1 MILIIGG
8 TGLVGSH
15 LILECYRENLKL
27 RVTYRSV
34 EKLNSLKY
42 HLKKNYLMKL
52 SYLNSIDW
60 VHVNLNDII
69 SLDEAVRGV
78 DFVYHCAAKVSLAD
92 YDKDELIKTN
102 IEGTSNVVNICLK
115 HKVKK
120 LLYLSSIS
128 SIGAENNV
136 KIINESHSWDDN
148 RNFTLYA
155 HSKNAS
161 ELEVWRGSQE
171 GLNVIIVN
179 PGLILGDNLN
189 NSSMKKILKIANSNF
204 FFYPTGKVAIID
216 IDDVSRIL
224 MLLLNSSVKNERFIL
239 VSENIDQRILFDKFR
254 LSIGKRKTFFPLTK
268 FLLNFFL
275 IVETILNNLGIRKRF
290 MSQAIIQ
297 TLCSKQIYDG
307 SKVSR
312 LLSFEYKEFKSITS
326 V

>member
-1 MILIIGG
+1 ME
-8 TGLVGSH
+8 S
-15 LILECYRENLKL
+15 YYLK
-27 RVTYRSV
+27 
-34 EKLNSLKY
+34 
-42 HLKKNYLMKL
+42 
-52 SYLNSIDW
+52 SIDW
-60 VHVNLNDII
+60 VNVNLNDIV
-69 SLDEAVRGV
+69 SLDDAIRGV

-92 YDKDELIKTN
+92 HHKDELFKTN

-148 RNFTLYA
+148 RNYTLYA

-179 PGLILGDNLN
+179 PGLILGDSVN
-189 NSSMKKILKIANSNF
+189 NSSMKKILKIATAI

-254 LSIGKRKTFFPLTK
+254 LSIGKRKTFFPI
-268 FLLNFFL
+268 N
-275 IVETILNNLGIRKRF
+275 
-290 MSQAIIQ
+290 
-297 TLCSKQIYDG
+297 
-307 SKVSR
+307 
-312 LLSFEYKEFKSITS
+312 
-326 V
+326 

>member
-15 LILECYRENLKL
+15 LILECYKENLNL
-27 RVTYRSV
+27 RVTYRCK
-34 EKLNSLKY
+34 EKLNNLKY
-42 HLKKNYLMKL
+42 RLKKNYLMKS

-60 VHVNLNDII
+60 VHVNINDII
-69 SLDEAVRGV
+69 SLDYALRGV

-92 YDKDELIKTN
+92 YDKEELFKTN

-115 HKVKK
+115 HNVKK

-128 SIGAENNV
+128 SIGADKDV

-148 RNFTLYA
+148 RNYTLYA
-155 HSKNAS
+155 QSKNAS

-171 GLNVIIVN
+171 GLDVIIVN
-179 PGLILGDNLN
+179 PGLILGDKLN
-189 NSSMKKILKIANSNF
+189 NSSMKKILKIAYSNF
-204 FFYPTGKVAIID
+204 FFYPTGKVAIIG
-216 IDDVSRIL
+216 ISDVSRIL
-224 MLLLNSSVKNERFIL
+224 MLLLYSSVKNERFIL
-239 VSENIDQRILFDKFR
+239 VSENINQRMLFDKFR
-254 LSIGKRKTFFPLTK
+254 LSARKRQAFFPLSK

-275 IVETILNNLGIRKRF
+275 IVETILQILGIRKRF

-297 TLCSKQIYDG
+297 TLCTKQIYDG
-307 SKVSR
+307 SKVSK
-312 LLSFEYKEFKSITS
+312 LLSFKYKEFKSITS